1 MLSKLIR
8 DNMKKLFILF
18 LMCGCSPIDIEPAR
32 LEVEVFRDLYQAE
45 KYSDIY
51 KITSNNFQVATSEKK
66 FISIMVEAKEKHLGD
81 YKKST
86 LKIEKVTRGLF
97 SNDEISLVYFSEYSK
112 RIVQE
117 VFVFEIE
124 GKKNKQKVIDMIRS
138 IRGLKYKFIASDYD
152 KKQAVL

>member
-1 MLSKLIR
+1 
-8 DNMKKLFILF
+8 
-18 LMCGCSPIDIEPAR
+18 
-32 LEVEVFRDLYQAE
+32 
-45 KYSDIY
+45 
-51 KITSNNFQVATSEKK
+51 
-66 FISIMVEAKEKHLGD
+66 MVEAKEKHLGD

-124 GKKNKQKVIDMIRS
+124 GKKNKLKSYRYDS
-138 IRGLKYKFIASDYD
+138 IN
-152 KKQAVL
+152 